1 MIARRSSGFG
11 LRTTALVL
19 VILSS
24 PGSALAAQEE
34 APRPGSRVRLTYPC
48 GPSGRGAAETCRV
61 AGELVS
67 LREDTITV
75 ATAETTTSV
84 GRTAISRLEVSR
96 GQRSHRWVGA
106 GAGFVVGAGATWLVL
121 HSGGS
126 TALCDRS
133 ANQDAMA
140 GGECAG
146 LTVLGGLA
154 GAGLGY
160 LVGAL
165 IRAERWQDMPVDR
178 LRLGVVRRPGGAF
191 GLAVTVPFTRTDP

>member
-48 GPSGRGAAETCRV
+48 GRGAAETCRV
-61 AGELVS
+61 AGELVR

-84 GRTAISRLEVSR
+84 GRTAISRLELSL

-121 HSGGS
+121 GAHCDLSG
-126 TALCDRS
+126 
-133 ANQDAMA
+133 NQDAIGA
-140 GGECAG
+140 GECAG

-160 LVGAL
+160 LVGGL